1 MVLVQIHS
9 LQKSFILKTTPAA
22 FYPSYQE
29 EDFIPHKVVIIFVAE
44 DLTLMLILPGVIV
57 SNGVM
62 EHGINPTPFNT
73 RDMATVLGSLL

>member
-9 LQKSFILKTTPAA
+9 LQKSSILKTTPAA

-29 EDFIPHKVVIIFVAE
+29 EDFTPHKVVIIFVAE
-44 DLTLMLILPGVIV
+44 DLTLMLTPPGVIV

-62 EHGINPTPFNT
+62 EAGINPTPFNT
-73 RDMATVLGSLL
+73 RDMATAHGSLL